1 MVVPVP
7 DWSRTLEIFL
17 NQNKRMRFAWRAID
31 TNAIIKSNWEFSVR
45 AFSIRLF
52 GFMLCSS
59 LLPPPPHDYGN
70 TDIHEILCHWL
81 WSLTLLF
88 NLLVNLLRILSQI
101 TAFQRKEC
109 NRNFFQGNI
118 RKKVYQIYQSHL
130 IHEIKM
136 FAVECIWYQNY
147 YRLTERLGSSV
158 FAINS
163 YKNHQLFDFE
173 QSK

>member
-1 MVVPVP
+1 MLHHLNFFNPAQSVCETWTLGTCHCHQHQTLNLWRHDTSLWEIWCWSRLPKPGGTMLVPMP
-7 DWSRTLEIFL
+7 DWSRTFEIFL

-31 TNAIIKSNWEFSVR
+31 TNAIIKSNWGFSVR

-88 NLLVNLLRILSQI
+88 NLLFNLLRILSQSFPTQKI
-101 TAFQRKEC
+101 
-109 NRNFFQGNI
+109 
-118 RKKVYQIYQSHL
+118 
-130 IHEIKM
+130 
-136 FAVECIWYQNY
+136 
-147 YRLTERLGSSV
+147 
-158 FAINS
+158 
-163 YKNHQLFDFE
+163 
-173 QSK
+173 

>member
-1 MVVPVP
+1 MLHHLNFFNPAQLVAQTSTLGPCLSVCQSYSAPGARLPKSGGTMVPMVLP

-88 NLLVNLLRILSQI
+88 NLLVFNLLRILSQI

-109 NRNFFQGNI
+109 NRNF
-118 RKKVYQIYQSHL
+118 L
-130 IHEIKM
+130 EEI
-136 FAVECIWYQNY
+136 
-147 YRLTERLGSSV
+147 
-158 FAINS
+158 
-163 YKNHQLFDFE
+163 
-173 QSK
+173 